1 MRPHPASILS
11 MAALGL
17 ALLLA
22 GAPAAAA
29 WVLVNDHNDYLA
41 YADPATISRD
51 GGIARM
57 RDLVALKSPRP
68 SPYGVTHQSSVG
80 YSEFDCDNPR
90 VRTLAFALHAGRMG
104 EGDIVEQVP
113 PAAGWLPVFAGTL
126 LEVLRRFACN

>member
-1 MRPHPASILS
+1 MRLHPANLLSI
-11 MAALGL
+11 AALGL
-17 ALLLA
+17 ALALA

-41 YADPATISRD
+41 YADPATISRE
-51 GGIARM
+51 GSLARM

-80 YSEFDCDNPR
+80 HSEFDCQNPR

-104 EGDIVEQVP
+104 EGEIVEQVP
-113 PAAGWLPVFAGTL
+113 PASGWMPVFAGTL
-126 LEVLRRFACN
+126 LEMLRRVACN